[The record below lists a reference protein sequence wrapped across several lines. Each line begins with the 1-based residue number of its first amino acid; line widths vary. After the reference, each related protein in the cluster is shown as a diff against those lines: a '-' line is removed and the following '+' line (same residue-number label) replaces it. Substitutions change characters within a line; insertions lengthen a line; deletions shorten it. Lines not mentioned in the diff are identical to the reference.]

1 MPVHGMRLGGP
12 PGGGLPQ
19 MAAASDPA
27 VLTDGMPEMP
37 VAEDVMPI
45 PEPQPASGSGKVS
58 QEVARYLGPEYRC
71 AGCIHF
77 WDATAGQGECEIV
90 EGPIMADGVCSLFEP
105 DVDNMGVAEE
115 PMATDAVPA
124 ADEELEVE

>member
-27 VLTDGMPEMP
+27 MMMEESPVPEMP
-37 VAEDVMPI
+37 VAEEAMPI
-45 PEPQPASGSGKVS
+45 PEAQPATSAKVP

-90 EGPIMADGVCSLFEP
+90 EGPIMADGVCSLHEP
-105 DVDNMGVAEE
+105 DAEA
-115 PMATDAVPA
+115 MVGDTDAESLESLSTEAV
-124 ADEELEVE
+124 DE

>member
-1 MPVHGMRLGGP
+1 MPIHGMRLGGP

-27 VLTDGMPEMP
+27 VMTEDAMMPI
-37 VAEDVMPI
+37 AEDVMPI
-45 PEPQPASGSGKVS
+45 PESQPASGSGKVS

-115 PMATDAVPA
+115 PMDTGAAMAV
-124 ADEELEVE
+124 ADEEPEGV